1 HGPGRGVDVRA
12 GDALRPRRRLH
23 GPAHLAPR
31 GPPDVPPGRPRPPP
45 RPGSGAAPAL
55 TGGVRGGPPRTRRRT
70 ARCVPASLGP
80 GAVGRAPARVSAEVR
95 MRGAAGALG
104 AGRGDA
110 PRPSGVQGPGAGPD
124 PLPTGAAES

>member
-1 HGPGRGVDVRA
+1 
-12 GDALRPRRRLH
+12 
-23 GPAHLAPR
+23 
-31 GPPDVPPGRPRPPP
+31 
-45 RPGSGAAPAL
+45 
-55 TGGVRGGPPRTRRRT
+55 GPPRTRRRT

-124 PLPTGAAES
+124 PLPTGAAESGDVGDHEDAGIDAGDERAVRAPVARGAQAGDRGRGDGHRHAPRTGFSVTV